1 MRVLHVISSLNSRAG
16 GTFTAVRDIA
26 IAQANS
32 GLDVSVCTTYRTLE
46 ELLDLEKLRILFLNS
61 GITLYTFKAVSPLL
75 FSLKLY
81 KWLSGR
87 RDFDCLHIHGL
98 YRLPTA
104 IAAHFAFKNK
114 IPYLMTPHGSLVPF
128 LYKQSRYGSWGLR
141 LKRLYERVLENHNLD
156 RASVIHFTSHEEAL
170 DAGALNI
177 KAPFVVLPIGIDWH
191 SYESLPQF
199 GGFRQRAKLD
209 SDTPLILFLG
219 RVDFKK
225 GIDLLIHSFAQVL
238 REIPKARLAIV
249 GPDSS
254 GYLQK
259 VHLWCNELNIDNEVI
274 FINHLEPAQ
283 VKEAYVDANVFI
295 LPSYNENFGITV
307 IEAMACK
314 CPVII
319 SDQVNIWREI
329 QNGSAGIVIQLSVD
343 DLTKA
348 VIKMLNHPEEAQI
361 MGISGRILAKDQY
374 DWNSIVA
381 RYTELYVSMV
391 DGSFNKKMAG

>member
-32 GLDVSVCTTYRTLE
+32 GLDVSVCTTYRGVD
-46 ELLDLEKLRILFLNS
+46 ELLDLEKLRILFLSS
-61 GITLYTFKAVSPLL
+61 GIALYTFKAVSPMLA
-75 FSLKLY
+75 SWKLY
-81 KWLSGR
+81 KWLNGR
-87 RDFDCLHIHGL
+87 RDFDCFHIHGL

-104 IAAHFAFKNK
+104 IAAYLSYKNQ
-114 IPYLMTPHGSLVPF
+114 IPYLMTPHGSLAPF
-128 LYKQSRYGSWGLR
+128 LYKQSRYGYWGLR
-141 LKRLYERVLENHNLD
+141 LKRLYERVLEKHNLD
-156 RASVIHFTSHEEAL
+156 RASAIHFTSHEEAL
-170 DAGALNI
+170 DAGVLNI

-199 GGFRQRAKLD
+199 GSFRQQAKLD
-209 SDTPLILFLG
+209 SNTPLILFLG

-225 GIDLLIHSFAQVL
+225 GIDLLVHSFAQVL
-238 REIPKARLAIV
+238 KEIPQARLAIV

-259 VHLWCNELNIDNEVI
+259 VHMWCKELKIEKEVI
-274 FINHLEPAQ
+274 FINHLEPSQ

-329 QNGSAGIVIQLSVD
+329 QNGSAGIIIQLSVD
-343 DLTKA
+343 RLTKA
-348 VIKMLNHPEEAQI
+348 VMKILNDPEEAKS
-361 MGISGRILAKDQY
+361 MGLSGRILARDQY

-381 RYTELYVSMV
+381 RFAELYVSII
-391 DGSFNKKMAG
+391 DGSIIKKMAG

>member
-81 KWLSGR
+81 KWLKGR
-87 RDFDCLHIHGL
+87 INFDCFHIHGL

-329 QNGSAGIVIQLSVD
+329 QNGSAGIIIQLSVNK
-343 DLTKA
+343 LTKA
-348 VIKMLNHPEEAQI
+348 VTKILNDPEEAQI

>member
-1 MRVLHVISSLNSRAG
+1 MKVLHVISNLNSRAG

-26 IAQANS
+26 IAQANN
-32 GLDVSVCTTYRTLE
+32 GLNVSVCTTYRSVD
-46 ELLDLEKLRILFLNS
+46 ELLDLEKLRILFLGS
-61 GITLYTFKAVSPLL
+61 RIRLYTFRAVSPML
-75 FSLKLY
+75 FSWKLY
-81 KWLSGR
+81 KWLNGSV
-87 RDFDCLHIHGL
+87 DFDCLHIHGL
-98 YRLPTA
+98 YRLPTS
-104 IAAHFAFKNK
+104 IAAHFSFKNK

-128 LYKQSRYGSWGLR
+128 LYKQSRYGYWGLR
-141 LKRLYERVLENHNLD
+141 LKRLYECVLEKHNLD
-156 RASVIHFTSHEEAL
+156 HASVIHFTSHEEAL

-191 SYESLPQF
+191 SYETLPQF
-199 GGFRQRAKLD
+199 GGFRQRAKID

-225 GIDLLIHSFAQVL
+225 GIDLLVHSFAQVL
-238 REIPKARLAIV
+238 REIPRARLAIV

-254 GYLQK
+254 GYLHK
-259 VHLWCNELNIDNEVI
+259 VHMWCKELNIYNEVI

-329 QNGSAGIVIQLSVD
+329 QNGSAGIIIQLSVD
-343 DLTKA
+343 KLTKA
-348 VIKMLNHPEEAQI
+348 VTKILNDPEEAQI

-381 RYTELYVSMV
+381 RFTELYISIV

>member
-1 MRVLHVISSLNSRAG
+1 MRVLHVISNLNSKAG

-26 IAQANS
+26 IAQAKS
-32 GLDVSVCTTYRTLE
+32 GLYVSVCTTYRGVDE
-46 ELLDLEKLRILFLNS
+46 FLDLEKLRILFLNS
-61 GITLYTFKAVSPLL
+61 GIALYTFKAVSPMLV
-75 FSLKLY
+75 SWKLY
-81 KWLSGR
+81 KWLNGR
-87 RDFDCLHIHGL
+87 RDFDCLHLHGL
-98 YRLPTA
+98 YRLPTS
-104 IAAHFAFKNK
+104 IAAYFAYKNK

-128 LYKQSRYGSWGLR
+128 LYKQSRYGYWGLR
-141 LKRLYERVLENHNLD
+141 LKRLYEYILEKHNLD
-156 RASVIHFTSHEEAL
+156 RASAIHFTSHEEAL
-170 DAGALNI
+170 DAGVLNI
-177 KAPFVVLPIGIDWH
+177 KAPFVVLPIGIDWQ

-199 GGFRQRAKLD
+199 GSFRQLAKLD

-225 GIDLLIHSFAQVL
+225 GIDLLVHSFAQVL
-238 REIPKARLAIV
+238 KKIPRARLAIV

-259 VHLWCNELNIDNEVI
+259 VHMWCKELNIYREVI
-274 FINHLEPAQ
+274 FINHLEPAK

-329 QNGSAGIVIQLSVD
+329 QNGSAGIVIQLNVD
-343 DLTKA
+343 RLTKA
-348 VIKMLNHPEEAQI
+348 VMKILNHPEEAKS
-361 MGISGRILAKDQY
+361 MGASGRILARDQY

-381 RYTELYVSMV
+381 RFAELYVSMI
-391 DGSFNKKMAG
+391 DDSINKKIAG